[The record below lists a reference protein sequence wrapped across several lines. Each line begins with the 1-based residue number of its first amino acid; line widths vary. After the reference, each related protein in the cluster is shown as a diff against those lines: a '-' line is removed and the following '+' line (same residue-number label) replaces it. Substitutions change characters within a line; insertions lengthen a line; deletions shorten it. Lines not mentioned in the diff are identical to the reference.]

1 MEVAGGGFVGADCDP
16 DSNEFDDGSNE
27 FACAYRC
34 GEMRE
39 RMHRIDGLVP
49 GSRIRI
55 RVRAVGDEGGTS
67 VGECTAARTAPASPR
82 KQKAREGDSVGHS
95 SAPGGDGARARATRA
110 AARAAA
116 SRPVIA
122 APAPAVTQLASS
134 PPRGSLCRRGF
145 NRRKFRRRAM
155 TAYATACVA
164 GAYVVLMM
172 YYSWSQ

>member
-1 MEVAGGGFVGADCDP
+1 
-16 DSNEFDDGSNE
+16 
-27 FACAYRC
+27 
-34 GEMRE
+34 
-39 RMHRIDGLVP
+39 MHRIDGLVP

-55 RVRAVGDEGGTS
+55 RVRAVGDEGERAWGS
-67 VGECTAARTAPASPR
+67 ARGEDRAASPR
-82 KQKAREGDSVGHS
+82 KQK
-95 SAPGGDGARARATRA
+95 SAKVTRRTLVPPRRDGARARATRA

-116 SRPVIA
+116 SRAVIA

-134 PPRGSLCRRGF
+134 PPRESLCRRGVQL
-145 NRRKFRRRAM
+145 RRKFRRRAM